1 MAESQTNAI
10 GTNAIGTNAIGPNAI
25 GPNAIGPNAIGT
37 NAIGPNAIGPNAI
50 GPNAIGPNA
59 IENVYKSWVI
69 FLDYVKVI
77 HEYTINYESSAK
89 YKKGDKDNAYLML
102 NGYNALT
109 HVFKMGISYTRNPYF
124 ALKHLNRSIYYY
136 TQFID
141 QMDENIMYDLN
152 LSSNSASI
160 FLYKKMSEEIEQYT
174 DDNAATQGSAMEE
187 SGILKYDFCKNIE
200 NLINI
205 YKILFESMVME
216 YSPSNITARLNEIM
230 VGASAAGASAAGAS
244 AAGTQSAA
252 QESAAALEA
261 NFHMV
266 LENVKI
272 FINHFSAI
280 NTNNFVYIK
289 TYIQKYKEHSLTII
303 DLYKKKTEREYETI
317 LNEGNANKY
326 IKWLIK

>member
-1 MAESQTNAI
+1 MSEYI
-10 GTNAIGTNAIGPNAI
+10 PNAI
-25 GPNAIGPNAIGT
+25 GPN
-37 NAIGPNAIGPNAI
+37 
-50 GPNAIGPNA
+50 
-59 IENVYKSWVI
+59 VYKSWII

-77 HEYTINYESSAK
+77 NEYTTNYESSAK

-109 HVFKMGISYTRNPYF
+109 HIFKIGISYTRNPYF
-124 ALKHLNRSIYYY
+124 ALKNMHRSIYYY

-160 FLYKKMSEEIEQYT
+160 FLYKKMSEEIEQYNV
-174 DDNAATQGSAMEE
+174 DNTALQGTAVQ
-187 SGILKYDFCKNIE
+187 GILKYDFCKNIE

-205 YKILFESMVME
+205 YKILFETMVIQH
-216 YSPSNITARLNEIM
+216 SPTNISARLNEIM
-230 VGASAAGASAAGAS
+230 VELCAGASAA
-244 AAGTQSAA
+244 A
-252 QESAAALEA
+252 QEAETSEA
-261 NFHMV
+261 ETNEVGTNEVGTNEVGPNEVKGQSEAGQSQEETVSPEENFQRV

-272 FINHFSAI
+272 FINHFSVI
-280 NTNNFVYIK
+280 NTNNFSYIK
-289 TYIQKYKEHSLTII
+289 TYIQKYKQHSLTINT
-303 DLYKKKTEREYETI
+303 LYKKKTEREYETI

>member
-1 MAESQTNAI
+1 M
-10 GTNAIGTNAIGPNAI
+10 
-25 GPNAIGPNAIGT
+25 
-37 NAIGPNAIGPNAI
+37 
-50 GPNAIGPNA
+50 
-59 IENVYKSWVI
+59 
-69 FLDYVKVI
+69 KVI

-124 ALKHLNRSIYYY
+124 ALKHMNRSIYYY

-174 DDNAATQGSAMEE
+174 VDNAATEE

-216 YSPSNITARLNEIM
+216 YSPSNITTRLNEIM
-230 VGASAAGASAAGAS
+230 VELCAGASAAPEA
-244 AAGTQSAA
+244 QSAA
-252 QESAAALEA
+252 PEAQSAAPEAQSAAAPEA
-261 NFHMV
+261 NFQRV

-272 FINHFSAI
+272 FISHFSAI

>member
-1 MAESQTNAI
+1 
-10 GTNAIGTNAIGPNAI
+10 
-25 GPNAIGPNAIGT
+25 
-37 NAIGPNAIGPNAI
+37 
-50 GPNAIGPNA
+50 
-59 IENVYKSWVI
+59 
-69 FLDYVKVI
+69 
-77 HEYTINYESSAK
+77 
-89 YKKGDKDNAYLML
+89 
-102 NGYNALT
+102 
-109 HVFKMGISYTRNPYF
+109 
-124 ALKHLNRSIYYY
+124 
-136 TQFID
+136 
-141 QMDENIMYDLN
+141 
-152 LSSNSASI
+152 
-160 FLYKKMSEEIEQYT
+160 
-174 DDNAATQGSAMEE
+174 
-187 SGILKYDFCKNIE
+187 
-200 NLINI
+200 
-205 YKILFESMVME
+205 MVME

-230 VGASAAGASAAGAS
+230 VELCAGASAAGASAAGASAAGAS

>member
-1 MAESQTNAI
+1 MTELQVNEI
-10 GTNAIGTNAIGPNAI
+10 GPNEIGPNEIGPNEIGPNEIGPNEIGPNAI
-25 GPNAIGPNAIGT
+25 EQ
-37 NAIGPNAIGPNAI
+37 
-50 GPNAIGPNA
+50 
-59 IENVYKSWVI
+59 IENVYKSWII

-124 ALKHLNRSIYYY
+124 ALKHMNRSIYYY

-174 DDNAATQGSAMEE
+174 VDNAATEE

-216 YSPSNITARLNEIM
+216 YSPSNITTRLNEIM
-230 VGASAAGASAAGAS
+230 VELCAGASAAPEA
-244 AAGTQSAA
+244 QSAA
-252 QESAAALEA
+252 PEAQSAAAPEA
-261 NFHMV
+261 NFQRV

-272 FINHFSAI
+272 FISHFSAI

>member
-1 MAESQTNAI
+1 MSESI
-10 GTNAIGTNAIGPNAI
+10 PNAI
-25 GPNAIGPNAIGT
+25 GPN
-37 NAIGPNAIGPNAI
+37 
-50 GPNAIGPNA
+50 
-59 IENVYKSWVI
+59 VYKSWII

-77 HEYTINYESSAK
+77 NEYTTNYESSAK

-109 HVFKMGISYTRNPYF
+109 HIFKIGISYTRNPYF
-124 ALKHLNRSIYYY
+124 ALKNMHRSIYYY

-160 FLYKKMSEEIEQYT
+160 FLYKKMSEEIEQYNV
-174 DDNAATQGSAMEE
+174 DNTALQGTAVQ
-187 SGILKYDFCKNIE
+187 GILKYDFCKNIE

-205 YKILFESMVME
+205 YKILFETMVIQH
-216 YSPSNITARLNEIM
+216 SPTNISARLNEIM
-230 VGASAAGASAAGAS
+230 VELCAGASAA
-244 AAGTQSAA
+244 A
-252 QESAAALEA
+252 QEAETSEA
-261 NFHMV
+261 ETNEVGTNEVGTNEVGPNEVKGQSEAGQSQEETVSPEENFQRV

-272 FINHFSAI
+272 FINHFSVI
-280 NTNNFVYIK
+280 NTNNFSYIK
-289 TYIQKYKEHSLTII
+289 TYIQKYKQHSLTINT
-303 DLYKKKTEREYETI
+303 LYKKKTEREYETI

>member
-1 MAESQTNAI
+1 MTELQV
-10 GTNAIGTNAIGPNAI
+10 NAIGPNAI
-25 GPNAIGPNAIGT
+25 GPNAIGQ
-37 NAIGPNAIGPNAI
+37 
-50 GPNAIGPNA
+50 

-174 DDNAATQGSAMEE
+174 HDNAAEE
-187 SGILKYDFCKNIE
+187 SVILKYDFCKNIE

-230 VGASAAGASAAGAS
+230 VELCAGASAAE
-244 AAGTQSAA
+244 A
-252 QESAAALEA
+252 QSAAALEE